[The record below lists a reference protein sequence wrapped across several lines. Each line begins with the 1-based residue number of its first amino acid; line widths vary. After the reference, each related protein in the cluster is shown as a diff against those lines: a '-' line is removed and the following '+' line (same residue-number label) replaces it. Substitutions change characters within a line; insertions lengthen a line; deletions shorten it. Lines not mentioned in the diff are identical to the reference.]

1 VKTTFRS
8 SFLRDVKAIRD
19 KQLSARLKSV
29 IEQVEEADS
38 LASILNVKQ
47 LRGEKNHY
55 RIRLGEYRL
64 AMVVQEETV
73 TFVRFLHRKDVYR
86 YFP

>member
-1 VKTTFRS
+1 MKTTFRS

-19 KQLSARLKSV
+19 KHLSARLKKV

-47 LRGEKNHY
+47 LRGEKDHY
-55 RIRLGEYRL
+55 RIRIGEYRL
-64 AMVVQEETV
+64 AMVVQDETV